1 MDLDIDTVR
10 IARTRADCVLR
21 PGEAFLGGGTSLYS
35 EPVPAGVTGLV
46 DLTGLGWEP
55 WSMDGSGLR
64 VSGTCTL
71 AELEAGPGALG
82 GAGAVGGAGSFGGPG
97 SLAGRGSLGGP
108 AGAAGPYRAL
118 GIVGECVSALSLSA
132 KVARV
137 ATVGGN
143 LALGLP
149 AGSMIGLFAAL
160 DARAVVWTPNGGS
173 AAAGSRE
180 VAVADLI
187 TGAGVAAL
195 APGEVLREVRVP
207 GPVLGQRTVFRR
219 ASLTPTGRTAAM
231 VTGRALP
238 GGGGSGRSG
247 DGGRG
252 DGPGRVLLVLSGS
265 VPRPVLAELAPG
277 EHDRL
282 DRLIDAIDAASAADT
297 ADVAGANGV
306 AETAGGAGDVGWY
319 EDTHGSVAWRAAM
332 TRRLAHEA
340 LEELGGAA

>member
-21 PGEAFLGGGTSLYS
+21 PGEAFLGGGTFLYS
-35 EPVPAGVTGLV
+35 EPVAAGVTGLV

-55 WSMDGSGLR
+55 WSVDGSGLR

-82 GAGAVGGAGSFGGPG
+82 GS
-97 SLAGRGSLGGP
+97 

-149 AGSMIGLFAAL
+149 AGSMTGLFAAL
-160 DARAVVWTPNGGS
+160 DARAVVWTPDG
-173 AAAGSRE
+173 GSRE
-180 VAVADLI
+180 VPVSDLV

-231 VTGRALP
+231 VTGRVL
-238 GGGGSGRSG
+238 S
-247 DGGRG
+247 DGGADGGDVRG
-252 DGPGRVLLVLSGS
+252 DGPGRVLLVLSAS

-282 DRLIDAIDAASAADT
+282 DRLIDTIAGTSVADGVG
-297 ADVAGANGV
+297 AAGA
-306 AETAGGAGDVGWY
+306 VGWY
-319 EDTHGSVAWRAAM
+319 EDTHGSVAWRVAM

-340 LEELGGAA
+340 LDELGGAA

>member
-55 WSMDGSGLR
+55 WSVDGSGLR
-64 VSGTCTL
+64 VSATCTL
-71 AELEAGPGALG
+71 AELEVGPGSLG
-82 GAGAVGGAGSFGGPG
+82 GAGT
-97 SLAGRGSLGGP
+97 LRGP
-108 AGAAGPYRAL
+108 ASAGPYRAL
-118 GIVGECVSALSLSA
+118 GIVRECVGALSLSA

-143 LALGLP
+143 LALALP

-160 DARAVVWTPNGGS
+160 DARAVVWTPDG
-173 AAAGSRE
+173 GSRE
-180 VAVADLI
+180 VAVADLV
-187 TGAGVAAL
+187 TGAGVVAL

-231 VTGRALP
+231 VTGRE
-238 GGGGSGRSG
+238 SK
-247 DGGRG
+247 RG
-252 DGPGRVLLVLSGS
+252 PRIVVTGS
-265 VPRPVLAELAPG
+265 VSAPHALYA
-277 EHDRL
+277 HDHDML
-282 DRLIDAIDAASAADT
+282 DRWLDWVGS
-297 ADVAGANGV
+297 
-306 AETAGGAGDVGWY
+306 DVGWY

>member
-55 WSMDGSGLR
+55 WSVDGSGLR

-82 GAGAVGGAGSFGGPG
+82 GAGAVGGAGS
-97 SLAGRGSLGGP
+97 LGGL

-149 AGSMIGLFAAL
+149 AGSMIGLFAVL
-160 DARAVVWTPNGGS
+160 DARAVVWTPDVGS
-173 AAAGSRE
+173 AAAGSRGTGSRE

-195 APGEVLREVRVP
+195 VPGEVLREVRVP

-252 DGPGRVLLVLSGS
+252 DGPGRVLLVLSAS
-265 VPRPVLAELAPG
+265 VPRPVLAEVAPG

-282 DRLIDAIDAASAADT
+282 DGLIDTIDAAFSADR
-297 ADVAGANGV
+297 ADVAGAAGV
-306 AETAGGAGDVGWY
+306 ADTAGTAGDVGWY

>member
-21 PGEAFLGGGTSLYS
+21 PGEAFLGGGTLLYS
-35 EPVPAGVTGLV
+35 EPVPVGVTGLV

-55 WSMDGSGLR
+55 WSVDGSGLR
-64 VSGTCTL
+64 VAGTCTL
-71 AELEAGPGALG
+71 AELDDGPGALG
-82 GAGAVGGAGSFGGPG
+82 GAGPV
-97 SLAGRGSLGGP
+97 GGP

-143 LALGLP
+143 LALALP
-149 AGSMIGLFAAL
+149 AGAMTGLFAAL
-160 DARAVVWTPNGGS
+160 DARAVVWTPDG
-173 AAAGSRE
+173 GSRE
-180 VAVADLI
+180 VLVADLV
-187 TGAGVAAL
+187 TGAGVVAL

-238 GGGGSGRSG
+238 DGG
-247 DGGRG
+247 GGRG
-252 DGPGRVLLVLSGS
+252 DGPGRVVLVLSAS
-265 VPRPVLAELAPG
+265 VPRPVLAELAFG

-282 DRLIDAIDAASAADT
+282 DGLIDA
-297 ADVAGANGV
+297 
-306 AETAGGAGDVGWY
+306 VGWY
-319 EDTHGSVAWRAAM
+319 EDTHGSTAWRAAM

-340 LEELGGAA
+340 LDELGGAA